1 MDHKS
6 SQTLHEALH
15 RASIF
20 LEKNKLDPNL
30 ARTYWMLAFDLSLTD
45 VVKNLHQPVWTEDW
59 QQFETILNRL
69 AMDEPI
75 QYILGYTEFMGER
88 FKVTTDTLI
97 PREETSGIIELA
109 HDLLSK
115 NPQAKVLDIGTGT
128 GILAIMIK
136 KKYPQTSVKALDIS
150 KAALAVAKENAAAL
164 NVDVE
169 FVQSDLLNTI
179 ADNEKFDLIL
189 SNPPY
194 ISSDELALMD
204 ESVKKYE
211 PSLALFAEENGLGI
225 YQRLASNIAQYL
237 QAKGQLIFEIG
248 FKQGEAVKQ
257 IFEQAFP
264 KAKVEVLTDFNQL
277 DRYVWIHEM

>member
-30 ARTYWMLAFDLSLTD
+30 ARTYWMLSFDLSLTD
-45 VVKNLHQPVWTEDW
+45 VVKNLHQPVLSEDW

-169 FVQSDLLNTI
+169 FVQSDLLNAI

-248 FKQGEAVKQ
+248 FRQGEAVKQ

>member
-264 KAKVEVLTDFNQL
+264 KAKVEILTDFNQL

>member
-30 ARTYWMLAFDLSLTD
+30 ARTYWMLSFDLSLTD
-45 VVKNLHQPVWTEDW
+45 VVKNLHQPVLTEDW

-169 FVQSDLLNTI
+169 FVQSDLLNAI

-248 FKQGEAVKQ
+248 FRQGEAVKQ